1 LFEDRPAARKFRL
14 NQAMEELLFLRREV
28 APELLAGLWM
38 SIQLIIPS
46 AICGLLI
53 GIVIG
58 TLRVYGNRLLKGFAG
73 LYVLFFR
80 GFPLLVQLY
89 LWYFGLPRIGI
100 YLSPFASAVIGFSLC
115 SGAYHSEYVRGALQ
129 SIRRGQLLAAYSLGF
144 SRTRAIFSILLP
156 QALRRAL
163 PGSGNELIYL
173 IKYSSLAYM
182 VTCIELTGKGSILAN
197 FYFKYMEI
205 FSIVGAIYLLMASV
219 VSWGLNRLEDW
230 IAVPGFDRPKI

>member
-1 LFEDRPAARKFRL
+1 
-14 NQAMEELLFLRREV
+14 MEELLFIRQEV

-38 SIQLIIPS
+38 SIRLIIPS
-46 AICGLLI
+46 AVCGVLI

-58 TLRVYGNRLLKGFAG
+58 TLRVYGHPLLKGFAR

-89 LWYFGLPRIGI
+89 LWYFGLPCIGI
-100 YLSPFASAVIGFSLC
+100 YLSPFAASVIGFSLC

-129 SIRRGQLLAAYSLGF
+129 STRKGQLLAAYSLGF
-144 SRTRAIFSILLP
+144 SRTRAILCVLLP
-156 QALRRAL
+156 QAVRRAL

-197 FYFKYMEI
+197 FHFKYMEI
-205 FSIVGAIYLLMASV
+205 FIIVGAIYLLLVSV
-219 VSWGLNRLEDW
+219 VSWGLNRLEGW
-230 IAVPGFDRPKI
+230 IAVPGFDRPHTL

>member
-1 LFEDRPAARKFRL
+1 
-14 NQAMEELLFLRREV
+14 MEELLFIRQEV

-53 GIVIG
+53 GVVIG
-58 TLRVYGNRLLKGFAG
+58 TLRVYGNPFLKGFAG

-89 LWYFGLPRIGI
+89 LWYFGLPRVGI
-100 YLSPFASAVIGFSLC
+100 YLSPFAASVIGFSLC
-115 SGAYHSEYVRGALQ
+115 SGAYHSEYIRGALQ
-129 SIRRGQLLAAYSLGF
+129 SIRSGQLLAAYSLGF
-144 SRTRAIFSILLP
+144 SRMRAVFSILLP
-156 QALRRAL
+156 QAVRRAL
-163 PGSGNELIYL
+163 PGSSNELIYL

-205 FSIVGAIYLLMASV
+205 FTIVGAIYLVLVSV
-219 VSWGLNRLEDW
+219 VSWGLNRLEDY